1 VYEIRRT
8 AEFAAWLDRLKDPRA
23 RVRVLSRLD
32 RVAEG
37 NLGDHKSVGQAV
49 SELRINYGPGY
60 RVYYTKK
67 GRTIVVL
74 LIGGDKSNQEKDIKR
89 AIQLAQGLE
98 E

>member
-1 VYEIRRT
+1 MYEIRRT
-8 AEFAAWLDRLKDPRA
+8 AEFVEWLDRLRDQRA

-32 RVAEG
+32 RVSEG
-37 NLGDHKSVGQAV
+37 NLGDHKPVGQAV
-49 SELRINYGPGY
+49 SELRIDYGPGY
-60 RVYYTKK
+60 RIYYTKK

-74 LIGGDKSNQEKDIKR
+74 LIGGDKSNQERDIKR